1 MKGKQQDIF
10 SIIKEK
16 STSLKC
22 ILLYG
27 PNTYLVNDTY
37 NKLCK
42 SLFDENDVFA
52 PPEFNIKKISKDSDI
67 FYNEAKSLSFGG
79 GRKYLK
85 IDMDN
90 SETSGP
96 ILDLLKDD
104 LNETTLLIKAG
115 NLSPRS
121 SIRKSIEKLEDALI
135 IPFYEDDF
143 VSLKNFIKEK
153 SNKRNF
159 NFDDSA
165 INAIISMSG
174 FERSQVSDALERIML
189 FYEFAENKNINDE
202 KIKEILFDTNQNQIS
217 ELCKHICL
225 GETRLSQKIS
235 DRLFLQGVTPPQFIS
250 ALILHFQ
257 KLHLVG
263 LGIMSGQSI
272 GDAMKQIKPPIFF
285 KEVNAFKAQI
295 QNWNIA
301 KVERALEILIESDLL
316 TKTKPGLGKSII
328 GNIVIRL
335 AIVARKQTN

>member
-1 MKGKQQDIF
+1 MRGKQQDIF
-10 SIIKEK
+10 SIIKEE

-22 ILLYG
+22 ILLHG

-37 NKLCK
+37 NMLCK

-52 PPEFNIKKISKDSDI
+52 PPEFNIKEISKDSDI
-67 FYNEAKSLSFGG
+67 FHNEAKSLSFGG

-85 IDMDN
+85 INMDN

-104 LNETTLLIKAG
+104 LKETTLLIKAG

-143 VSLKNFIKEK
+143 VSLRNFIKEK
-153 SNKRNF
+153 SNERDF
-159 NFDDSA
+159 NFDNSA
-165 INAIISMSG
+165 IHSIISMSG
-174 FERSQVSDALERIML
+174 FERGQVSDALEKIML
-189 FYEFAENKNINDE
+189 YYEFSENKNINDE
-202 KIKEILFDTNQNQIS
+202 KIKEILFDTNQNQIN
-217 ELCKHICL
+217 ELCRHICL
-225 GETRLSQKIS
+225 GETRLSQQVS

-257 KLHLVG
+257 KLHLAG
-263 LGIMSGQSI
+263 LSITSGLSI
-272 GDAMKQIKPPIFF
+272 NDAMKQIKPPIFF
-285 KEVNAFKAQI
+285 KEVNAFKTQI

-301 KVERALEILIESDLL
+301 KIERALEILIESDVL

-328 GNIVIRL
+328 GNIVMRL
-335 AIVARKQTN
+335 TAVAKKQTN